1 MIYCKEIQTTLE
13 AADIIRISNE
23 KYQGEVRMQ
32 KYKILAIAN
41 HFSGKKIKVDLG
53 RFNERQC
60 KPHLNETD
68 ITVLTA
74 EVDSAIK
81 DLQKV
86 QNEYNAQLSKSVPVS
101 VKELEALEFL
111 KNNPMAIIR
120 EQYFRLH
127 YGDEDALS
135 TVLWGYCIK
144 WVNVA
149 QDEGVHVIAIGI
161 RGSGKS
167 HGIITAMGFLPPE
180 LAWIK
185 GITAQYIY
193 YAENLVRGLTIYLDD
208 LPSDPA
214 LIDTLKAIITAYP
227 TGGSRG
233 SVQNGMAREQSV
245 PARITINTSAT
256 DQKADEQFVNRMTVI
271 RSSSDKENRR
281 KRTSF
286 RIQLYE
292 GKIPHVDKNTLAK
305 IHNALRYIS
314 TKTFTVIVPEGA
326 IDYDKDV
333 EIDTRVL
340 NQFFCAIM
348 GNAILNFPNR
358 NPIQKGDNEIHI
370 TVSKEDFDAVI
381 HLYQDPN
388 EYLLKLTPA
397 AILIKNHLEKN
408 YPNTENIGGIAEAVG
423 LSTQTVRTSIKG
435 RIDRHT
441 ESLINA
447 GYVEEVSLTDQ
458 GVETRWN
465 SASGTEYAVP
475 TGPRLTSKVYR
486 ATQSASAIIP
496 SKKKNSETGQID
508 LSAIVGMVYW
518 NQEKLDERSEQ
529 PKQTIANQ
537 PLVCS
542 NLPLISTITNQTNQK
557 GSGGVRE

>member
-1 MIYCKEIQTTLE
+1 MTYCKEIQTVIE
-13 AADIIRISNE
+13 AAEVIRISKERYNE
-23 KYQGEVRMQ
+23 KVSRE

-41 HFSGKKIKVDLG
+41 HFTNKKIDLG

-60 KPHLNETD
+60 RPLLNETD
-68 ITVLTA
+68 IKVLNA
-74 EVDSAIK
+74 EVDNAIK
-81 DLQKV
+81 DLQKI
-86 QNEYNAQLSKSVPVS
+86 QNENIEQLSKSAPIS
-101 VKELEALEFL
+101 VKEAEAIEFL
-111 KNNPMAIIR
+111 KNDPMDVIR
-120 EQYFRLH
+120 KQYFRLH

-135 TVLWGYCIK
+135 TVLWGYCVK

-149 QDEGVHVIAIGI
+149 QDEGVHVIAIGV

-167 HGIITAMGFLPPE
+167 HGIITAMGFLPQE

-185 GITAQYIY
+185 GITARYLY

-227 TGGSRG
+227 NGGSRG

-271 RSSSDKENRR
+271 RSSTDKENRR
-281 KRTSF
+281 NRTLF

-292 GKIPHVDKNTLAK
+292 GKIPQVEKETLAQ

-314 TKTFTVIVPEGA
+314 TKIFSVIVPEGA

-358 NPIQKGDNEIHI
+358 NPVCVGNEIQI
-370 TVSKEDFDAVI
+370 AVSKEDFDAVI

-408 YPNTENIGGIAEAVG
+408 YPKTESIGDIAEAIG
-423 LSTQTVRTSIKG
+423 LSTQTIRTSIKG

-458 GVETRWN
+458 EVETRWN
-465 SASGTEYAVP
+465 SATNAEYTVP

-486 ATQSASAIIP
+486 ATQSASKIIAI
-496 SKKKNSETGQID
+496 KKKNPETGQID

-518 NQEKLDERSEQ
+518 NQDKVDEKSEQ
-529 PKQTIANQ
+529 TKQTIANQ